1 VTPQQLQSAWADVI
15 VDALAAAGV
24 ELAVVS
30 PGSRSTPLAAALAR
44 CALPLE
50 VVIDE
55 RAAGFFAL
63 GRARATGRPAALVCT
78 SGTAAAHYAPAVIEA
93 SEAGVPLVV
102 VSADRPPE
110 LHGCGAPQ
118 TIDQTRLFGAFARAF
133 ADLGTPDASALA
145 LRAARRRVAQAVAAA
160 RGSRPGPAHV
170 NVPLRKPLEPAPPTT
185 ELAAQVARFR
195 DEPLVAPAPTL
206 RADDGAIA
214 ALAHAIA
221 RAERPLIVCGP
232 GRHASARD
240 ALHGLAARAGAVV
253 LAEATSQLR
262 FGPRPA
268 SVTACDA
275 IDLVLAT
282 ARAARA
288 LAPDLIVQLG
298 AEPCAAAWAPFAA
311 ACGAPRWVVG
321 GAAHV
326 DADSSA
332 RGVILGD
339 AADALARVAEQ
350 LAPRDRDRAWR
361 DAWRAADAAAWRA
374 VDAAIE
380 GEPAALRAAIAAA
393 PPHAQLVI
401 GNSLP
406 VRVIDQVV
414 PGGGAA
420 RDVLAQRGASGIDG
434 LVAGAAG
441 AASTGRPTLLVL
453 GDVSFAHDA
462 GALAVARA
470 SKAPL
475 AIVVVDNGGGRIFD
489 ALPLRPDDLPPG
501 AFERLWRT
509 PPALDPV
516 AIAHA
521 FGARAVRASDPAAI
535 AQAVADALE
544 RPGATIVHAPV
555 APESA
560 KTFRRAVI
568 AALDHEAHEAHDAHE
583 AGV

>member
-1 VTPQQLQSAWADVI
+1 VNARELQTAWADVI

-24 ELAVVS
+24 ELVVVS

-44 CALPLE
+44 SCGSLATE
-50 VVIDE
+50 VIVDE

-63 GRARATGRPAALVCT
+63 GRARATGRAAALVCT

-102 VSADRPPE
+102 VTADRPPE
-110 LHGCGAPQ
+110 LHGCAAPQ
-118 TIDQTRLFGAFARAF
+118 TIVQTRLYGAFARAF
-133 ADLGTPDASALA
+133 IDLGPPDPSALA

-160 RGSRPGPAHV
+160 RGPRPGPAHV
-170 NVPLRKPLEPAPPTT
+170 NVPLRKPLEPAALPP
-185 ELAAQVARFR
+185 ELAAQVAALR
-195 DEPLVAPAPTL
+195 DEPLIAPPPRGL
-206 RADDGAIA
+206 ADDDAIA
-214 ALAHAIA
+214 ALADAIA
-221 RAERPLIVCGP
+221 RADRPLIVCGP
-232 GRHASARD
+232 ARHAGARE
-240 ALHGLAARAGAVV
+240 ALHDLAVRAGAVV

-268 SVTACDA
+268 SVAACDA
-275 IDLVLAT
+275 FDLVLASE
-282 ARAARA
+282 RAKRA
-288 LAPDLIVQLG
+288 LAADLIVQLG
-298 AEPCAAAWAPFAA
+298 GEPCAAAWAPFAA
-311 ACGAPRWVVG
+311 SCGAPRWVV
-321 GAAHV
+321 ADAYV

-332 RGVILGD
+332 RGVITGEVP
-339 AADALARVAEQ
+339 DALARVAAR
-350 LAPRDRDRAWR
+350 LVPRDRDRAWR
-361 DAWRAADAAAWRA
+361 DAWCTADADAWRA
-374 VDAAIE
+374 VDRLAS
-380 GEPAALRAAIAAA
+380 GEPAAIRAAIAAA
-393 PPHAQLVI
+393 PPHAQLAI

-406 VRVIDQVV
+406 VRVIDQCV

-441 AASTGRPTLLVL
+441 AASIGRPTLLVL

-462 GALAVARA
+462 GALAVARNA
-470 SKAPL
+470 RAPL

-489 ALPLRPDDLPPG
+489 ALPLRADDLPAG

-516 AIAHA
+516 AIARA
-521 FGARAVRASDPAAI
+521 FGARAVRAEDATAV
-535 AQAVADALE
+535 ATAVADALE

-555 APESA
+555 AAESA

-568 AALDHEAHEAHDAHE
+568 AALDHDAGE
-583 AGV
+583 

>member
-1 VTPQQLQSAWADVI
+1 VTPGEIQTAWADVI

-44 CALPLE
+44 SSLPFE
-50 VVIDE
+50 VIIDE

-93 SEAGVPLVV
+93 SESGVPLVV

-110 LHGCGAPQ
+110 LHGCAAPQ
-118 TIDQTRLFGAFARAF
+118 TIDQTRLYGAFARAF
-133 ADLGTPDASALA
+133 VDLGTPDASALA
-145 LRAARRRVAQAVAAA
+145 LRAARRRITQAVAAA
-160 RGSRPGPAHV
+160 RGPRPGPAHV
-170 NVPLRKPLEPAPPTT
+170 NVPLRKPLEPAALPP
-185 ELAAQVARFR
+185 ELAAQVALLR
-195 DEPLVAPAPTL
+195 DEPLYAPAP
-206 RADDGAIA
+206 RSIADDAAIA
-214 ALAHAIA
+214 ALADAIA
-221 RAERPLIVCGP
+221 GADRPLIVCGP
-232 GRHASARD
+232 ARLAPARD
-240 ALHGLAARAGAVV
+240 ALHELAVRAGAVV

-268 SVTACDA
+268 SVAACDA
-275 IDLVLAT
+275 FDLVLAS
-282 ARAARA
+282 ARAKHA
-288 LAPDLIVQLG
+288 LAPDLIIQLG
-298 AEPCAAAWAPFAA
+298 AEPCAAAWAPFLAG
-311 ACGAPRWVVG
+311 CKAPRWVV
-321 GAAHV
+321 AEAYV

-332 RGVILGD
+332 RGVIVGD
-339 AADALARVAEQ
+339 PADAIARVAH
-350 LAPRDRDRAWR
+350 ATISRDRDRAWR
-361 DAWRAADAAAWRA
+361 DAWRAADTAAWRA
-374 VDAAIE
+374 IDTLIT
-380 GEPAALRAAIAAA
+380 GEPAAIRAAITAA
-393 PPHAQLVI
+393 PPHAQLAI

-406 VRVIDQVV
+406 VRVIDQCV

-434 LVAGAAG
+434 LVAGATG
-441 AASTGRPTLLVL
+441 AASVGRPTLLVL

-462 GALAVARA
+462 GALAVAR
-470 SKAPL
+470 SCKAPL

-501 AFERLWRT
+501 AFEKLWRT

-516 AIAHA
+516 AVARA
-521 FGARAVRASDPAAI
+521 FGARAVLAPDPAAV
-535 AQAVADALE
+535 ATAVADALE

-568 AALDHEAHEAHDAHE
+568 AALDLE
-583 AGV
+583 AGE